1 MPQIPTQ
8 RLVTA
13 FTCWQATRQRA
24 GDGARPTVL
33 ALSNP
38 AESSECTAQEAADFS
53 GGAAVFASGTAFP
66 PVRRRVPAQ
75 ANNSLVF
82 PGAHAADE
90 NLYSA
95 CHS

>member
-1 MPQIPTQ
+1 MAALI
-8 RLVTA
+8 
-13 FTCWQATRQRA
+13 CWQATRQRA
-24 GDGARPTVL
+24 GDGARPIVL

-38 AESSECTAQEAADFS
+38 AESSECTAKEAADFS

-66 PVRRRVPAQ
+66 PVGRRVPAQ

-90 NLYSA
+90 VLYDVCS
-95 CHS
+95 